1 MRKSPGCRPRKD
13 HILRRPPLKRRS
25 PKPYNRQQKEA
36 LVYGYVTEIEKSCNI
51 QHIPDEIKKMKLQIY
66 MMKSFNIIMRLQEI
80 LQDKNAKIEKTKKYL
95 IKHFGKID
103 IILGDLQR
111 HIRGEVS
118 LPVSGLVD
126 MIAPADVVEYKNGT
140 LRTVGGESYIMLV
153 KYSEEDV
160 EIETIIPY
168 GNSNN
173 PESQHY
179 TDQMLM
185 FINKETKKMTLD
197 KEKIFRDA
205 VRVYSPN

>member
-1 MRKSPGCRPRKD
+1 M
-13 HILRRPPLKRRS
+13 
-25 PKPYNRQQKEA
+25 
-36 LVYGYVTEIEKSCNI
+36 
-51 QHIPDEIKKMKLQIY
+51 
-66 MMKSFNIIMRLQEI
+66 
-80 LQDKNAKIEKTKKYL
+80 
-95 IKHFGKID
+95 
-103 IILGDLQR
+103 
-111 HIRGEVS
+111 
-118 LPVSGLVD
+118 PVSGLVD

>member
-1 MRKSPGCRPRKD
+1 LNTLFNLQADKFPKHKELISILLNWNKSGG
-13 HILRRPPLKRRS
+13 
-25 PKPYNRQQKEA
+25 YNNLGAAQWR
-36 LVYGYVTEIEKSCNI
+36 
-51 QHIPDEIKKMKLQIY
+51 IY
-66 MMKSFNIIMRLQEI
+66 YKFIRDVIFENNL
-80 LQDKNAKIEKTKKYL
+80 DKNEVIPESYHVQAIEKTKKYL